1 MAYSATYDS
10 ADLDDIAIDFVGN
23 YGAQLVVF
31 AALIAL
37 AILFVWFKKK
47 M

>member
-1 MAYSATYDS
+1 MAYNATYES
-10 ADLDDIAIDFVGN
+10 ADLDDIAIDFVGT
-23 YGAQLVVF
+23 YGAQIVVF

-37 AILFVWFKKK
+37 AVLYVWFRKR